1 MAHTDPPAARRTN
14 WTFLTNHARVL
25 AAIAR
30 DPGSRLRDI
39 AAVCRLTERA
49 VQAVV
54 GDLERDGYLTHTR
67 DGRRNRYRIAPHT
80 HLRHPAEDALPV
92 EALLTLLTDPTI
104 TLDADTDL
112 TDTERLD
119 LQAIDRQAG
128 PGPRSQARTDGAAAP

>member
-1 MAHTDPPAARRTN
+1 MAHTEPPAARAREN

-30 DPGSRLRDI
+30 DPGTRLRDI

-80 HLRHPAEDALPV
+80 HLRHPAEGGLPV
-92 EALLTLLTDPTI
+92 EALLTLLTDPDI
-104 TLDADTDL
+104 TLDADTPAATQPPDL
-112 TDTERLD
+112 
-119 LQAIDRQAG
+119 RQVDGHADS
-128 PGPRSQARTDGAAAP
+128 GPRSHSPTDHAAAP